1 MTVVGLTGQSGSG
14 KTTVSAGFA
23 AAGFMVINADIIA
36 RQVMEKGQPCLE
48 ETVGHFGR
56 EILLPDGSLDRKLLG
71 KIVFS
76 DRKSLDELNGI
87 CYKYIN
93 RMVEDMI
100 SEYGRQGGE
109 YVLLDAPTL
118 FEAGEDKLCD
128 VIVSVTADKEL
139 RLKRITER
147 DKISESAADERFSS
161 QHDTDFFRSRSDYII
176 ENNGSVQEL
185 KHRAEEIIDH
195 IMENSNAQKRKE

>member
-14 KTTVSAGFA
+14 KTAVSAGFA
-23 AAGFMVINADIIA
+23 EAGFMVINADMLA

-48 ETVGHFGR
+48 ETVRHFGG
-56 EILLPDGSLDRKLLG
+56 EILLPDGSLDRKRLG

-76 DRKSLDELNGI
+76 DRIRLDELNEI

-100 SEYGRQGGE
+100 SGYADRGEE

-139 RLKRITER
+139 RLKRVTER
-147 DKISESAADERFSS
+147 DKISESAAEERFNS
-161 QHDTDFFRSRSDYII
+161 QHDLEFFRSRSDYVI
-176 ENNGSVQEL
+176 ENNGSLEEL
-185 KHRAEEIIDH
+185 KNRAEDIIKL
-195 IMENSNAQKRKE
+195 IMENSNAQKSKE

>member
-1 MTVVGLTGQSGSG
+1 MIVAGLTGQSGSG
-14 KTTVSAGFA
+14 KTTVSSEFA
-23 AAGFMVINADIIA
+23 AAGFMVINADILA

-48 ETVGHFGR
+48 ETVEHFGS
-56 EILLPDGSLDRKLLG
+56 EILLSDGSLDRRLLG

-76 DRKSLDELNGI
+76 DRKRLDELNGI

-100 SEYGRQGGE
+100 SEYESRGE
-109 YVLLDAPTL
+109 KYVLLDAPTL

-128 VIVSVTADKEL
+128 IVISVIADKAL
-139 RLKRITER
+139 RLKRVTER
-147 DKISESAADERFSS
+147 DKISESAAEERFNS
-161 QHDTDFFRSRSDYII
+161 QHDADFFRSRSDYII
-176 ENNGSVQEL
+176 ENNGSVKEL
-185 KHRAEEIIDH
+185 ENRAKETIRQ

>member
-14 KTTVSAGFA
+14 KTTVSAEFA
-23 AAGFMVINADIIA
+23 AAGFMVINADILA
-36 RQVMEKGQPCLE
+36 RKVMEKGQPCLE
-48 ETVGHFGR
+48 ETVRHFGS

-76 DRKSLDELNGI
+76 DRKRLDELNGI

-93 RMVEDMI
+93 RMVENMI
-100 SEYGRQGGE
+100 SDYGRQGGE
-109 YVLLDAPTL
+109 YILLDAPTL

-128 VIVSVTADKEL
+128 IIVSVTADKQL

-147 DKISESAADERFSS
+147 DKISESAAEERFNS
-161 QHDTDFFRSRSDYII
+161 QNDTEFFRSRSDYII
-176 ENNGSVQEL
+176 ENNSSFEKL
-185 KHRAEEIIDH
+185 KNRAKDIIKQ